1 MFKNYQVFEITRPF
15 WNHPQVQED
24 LSRHWKLS
32 GNFKKRECK
41 GNRND
46 LNENKIKNFI
56 FVKIWP
62 ENLATTDWSFAGH
75 LSILCDFW
83 MVLLKWSRIFSC
95 ARLESATATNKLGT
109 LVGKYLSELVC
120 CALDQFGCQRVDNW
134 EHVLASE
141 SLRLPLAGQNLSNF

>member
-83 MVLLKWSRIFSC
+83 MVIIIMVENLFLCPSRVCQS
-95 ARLESATATNKLGT
+95 TNKLGT

>member
-1 MFKNYQVFEITRPF
+1 MVFEITRPF
-15 WNHPQVQED
+15 RNHPSVQED

-83 MVLLKWSRIFSC
+83 LVPLWWSRIFSC
-95 ARLESATATNKLGT
+95 ARLESVMATNKLGT
-109 LVGKYLSELVC
+109 LVGKYLSKLVC

-134 EHVLASE
+134 ERVLASE

>member
-32 GNFKKRECK
+32 GNFKKKECK

-83 MVLLKWSRIFSC
+83 MVILHIMVETLFLCPSRVLPWQQTS
-95 ARLESATATNKLGT
+95 
-109 LVGKYLSELVC
+109 
-120 CALDQFGCQRVDNW
+120 W
-134 EHVLASE
+134 EHWLGNICPSLFAALWTNLAVN
-141 SLRLPLAGQNLSNF
+141 G

>member
-1 MFKNYQVFEITRPF
+1 MFKNQQVFEITRPF

-62 ENLATTDWSFAGH
+62 ENLATTD
-75 LSILCDFW
+75 
-83 MVLLKWSRIFSC
+83 
-95 ARLESATATNKLGT
+95 
-109 LVGKYLSELVC
+109 
-120 CALDQFGCQRVDNW
+120 
-134 EHVLASE
+134 
-141 SLRLPLAGQNLSNF
+141 